1 MVPIPKPGIGHSP
14 NLQFSLFFCFRLQL
28 GTTPIC
34 KPAAAEGRTNLSPR
48 FWSHVLYEP
57 PTSDKTD
64 IVLCQT
70 LSILLYIYFENIKG
84 QSSPMSV

>member
-1 MVPIPKPGIGHSP
+1 MVPKRPGHSR
-14 NLQFSLFFCFRLQL
+14 NVQLFYIFYFRLQL

-34 KPAAAEGRTNLSPR
+34 KPVAAKGRTNLSPPV

-70 LSILLYIYFENIKG
+70 LSILHIYILKTYQDKAPLCQYRG
-84 QSSPMSV
+84 